1 MAKWNAG
8 VGLQLTI
15 DYDDIEADTEAEAIQ
30 IAKERALE
38 DIEWNNCDCDASNPI
53 VYYCQEKETEEAE
66 DEQGIADFIQHRNG
80 SGNSGR
86 TEDLHQTV
94 GKATA

>member
-1 MAKWNAG
+1 MAHITNKELTIRQIGEFCTNTLCNKCPVAKWNAG

-53 VYYCQEKETEEAE
+53 VYYCQKKETEEAE
-66 DEQGIADFIQHRNG
+66 DE
-80 SGNSGR
+80 
-86 TEDLHQTV
+86 
-94 GKATA
+94 

>member
-30 IAKERALE
+30 I
-38 DIEWNNCDCDASNPI
+38 

-66 DEQGIADFIQHRNG
+66 DE
-80 SGNSGR
+80 
-86 TEDLHQTV
+86 
-94 GKATA
+94 

>member
-8 VGLQLTI
+8 VDLQLTI

-53 VYYCQEKETEEAE
+53 VYYCQEEETEEAE
-66 DEQGIADFIQHRNG
+66 DE
-80 SGNSGR
+80 
-86 TEDLHQTV
+86 
-94 GKATA
+94 

>member
-53 VYYCQEKETEEAE
+53 VFMCVVTL
-66 DEQGIADFIQHRNG
+66 FIIIELMEICDRKDG
-80 SGNSGR
+80 VVSGARPFTCRKKRHVSGLR
-86 TEDLHQTV
+86 LRM
-94 GKATA
+94 